1 MADQPW
7 AIGIAV
13 FPQAA
18 FGTPHAATVSL
29 SGTVSEA
36 EGGLLG
42 AAGFGTGDSGITV
55 PTFTISET
63 PLADVTGSFTRQA
76 GGLGTLLPEGLEI
89 AFQWK
94 GNGDTTSGT
103 PASDEA
109 KPKAGVDAIL
119 QSAGLAGATGSGGTP
134 EPDYDYTP
142 SATPIYL
149 TIKLWVAGNSFAFQD
164 CILESLSIP
173 FVGGEGSVAVARI
186 SIGSVNTQSVV
197 SPLPTFSYGAQ
208 ATLAPPASKSV
219 AFTWGALRGYGAFT
233 AEIVNAIE
241 QFEDGNQASGFR
253 IGVSGRSINGSGN
266 LWMTADGTTEE
277 YEYEALIA
285 ATAPTDDMTWTLGT
299 PASGSEVLNAIE
311 MNLNN
316 FRATSVSYDRA
327 GSNTQAIVEGYCTGT
342 TAGSELTIRFE

>member
-18 FGTPHAATVSL
+18 FGTPHAATVAL
-29 SGTVSEA
+29 AGTVDESEGA
-36 EGGLLG
+36 VLG
-42 AAGFGTGDSGITV
+42 AAGNGTGDSGITV

-63 PLADVTGSFTRQA
+63 PLADVTSSFTRQA
-76 GGLGTLLPEGLEI
+76 GGIGTLLPEGLEI

-94 GNGDTTSGT
+94 GNGDTTTT
-103 PASDEA
+103 PAADEA
-109 KPKAGVDAIL
+109 MPKAGVDAIL
-119 QSAGLAGATGSGGTP
+119 QSAGLEGASGP
-134 EPDYDYTP
+134 AAPDWDYTP

-164 CILESLSIP
+164 CILESLSLP
-173 FVGGEGSVAVARI
+173 FVGGEGSIAVARI

-197 SPLPTFSYGAQ
+197 SPLPTFDYGAQ
-208 ATLAPPASKSV
+208 ATLTPPASKSV

-233 AEIVNAIE
+233 AEIVNEIE
-241 QFEDGNQASGFR
+241 QFEDGNQPSGFR
-253 IGVSGRSINGSGN
+253 IGVSGRSVNGSGN

-285 ATAPTDDMTWTLGT
+285 TVAPTDDMTWTLGT
-299 PASGSEVLNAIE
+299 PAGATEVLNAIE

-316 FRATSVSYDRA
+316 FRVTSVGYDRA
-327 GSNTQAIVEGYCTGT
+327 GGNTQAVVDGYCTADA
-342 TAGSELTIRFE
+342 AGEELTIRFE